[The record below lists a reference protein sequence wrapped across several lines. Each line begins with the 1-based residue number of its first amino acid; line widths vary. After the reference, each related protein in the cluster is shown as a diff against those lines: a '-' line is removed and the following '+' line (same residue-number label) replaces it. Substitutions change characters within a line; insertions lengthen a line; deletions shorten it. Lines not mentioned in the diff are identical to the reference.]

1 MHLNGMV
8 LKALVRRWYLYEGR
22 IGDAVGRGAAR
33 SDLHWSRMTLP
44 FVLRVGDKGIRDERS
59 D

>member
-22 IGDAVGRGAAR
+22 IGDTVGRGAAR
-33 SDLHWSRMTLP
+33 SDLDWSRMALP
-44 FVLRVGDKGIRDERS
+44 FVLRVGTKG
-59 D
+59 